1 MKRFSNNSNIYNQQ
15 DIIKSTSELGV
26 NLFRK
31 YANSFLFKSLIN
43 GNGIN
48 ISSSDN
54 YIKISAEKSTSEKN
68 IMISGITDLT
78 KPILQVK
85 SKTPIFL
92 KINGCFGDD
101 TYINISSRNEEYIGI
116 HTHDNLFDISYDNY
130 NGLQVFYKM
139 SNKFFSLVV
148 SMNSLDAIYYNSLY
162 DEKIF

>member
-1 MKRFSNNSNIYNQQ
+1 
-15 DIIKSTSELGV
+15 
-26 NLFRK
+26 
-31 YANSFLFKSLIN
+31 
-43 GNGIN
+43 
-48 ISSSDN
+48 
-54 YIKISAEKSTSEKN
+54 
-68 IMISGITDLT
+68 MISGITDLT

-85 SKTPIFL
+85 CKTPIFL

-148 SMNSLDAIYYNSLY
+148 SINSLDAIYYNSLY